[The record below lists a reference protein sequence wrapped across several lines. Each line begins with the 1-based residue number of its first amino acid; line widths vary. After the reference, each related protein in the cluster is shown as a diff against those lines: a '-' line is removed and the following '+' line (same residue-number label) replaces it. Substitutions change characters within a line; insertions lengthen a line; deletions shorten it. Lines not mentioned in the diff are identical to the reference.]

1 MLKVWDNTV
10 APLFQL
16 LISTLHY
23 AVSSNYRTGVLTD
36 IQVEC
41 SFLKIG
47 LRKFSFPQKDDL
59 PSL

>member
-10 APLFQL
+10 APLFLL

-41 SFLKIG
+41 SFLKVG
-47 LRKFSFPQKDDL
+47 LRKCSFSQEDDL